1 MSFLAVQA
9 QPQIVHCVGL
19 RPHYEADLQHHFSAL
34 VAVVSLHRV
43 GQQVIWKVTVHG
55 FAHRCAG

>member
-19 RPHYEADLQHHFSAL
+19 RPHYEADLQHHFLAL
-34 VAVVSLHRV
+34 VAVVSLHRE
-43 GQQVIWKVTVHG
+43 GQQVI
-55 FAHRCAG
+55 